1 MVLEGASEPIKTP
14 SHWMIYSDQIN
25 HGLSSSDLITDKETM
40 ATILRSKFM
49 FMARYWQGARLAL
62 HVDRLSTHVLSAI
75 LCLAKV
81 IDQDG
86 CDVMRLTLPAQIF
99 KQKNSRPN

>member
-1 MVLEGASEPIKTP
+1 MLV
-14 SHWMIYSDQIN
+14 
-25 HGLSSSDLITDKETM
+25 
-40 ATILRSKFM
+40 
-49 FMARYWQGARLAL
+49 ARYWQGARLAL

-86 CDVMRLTLPAQIF
+86 CDVMRLTLPSRIFTFQGLINNQEGEEDWPLQILDN
-99 KQKNSRPN
+99 QGTPHEVMSS

>member
-1 MVLEGASEPIKTP
+1 MLV
-14 SHWMIYSDQIN
+14 
-25 HGLSSSDLITDKETM
+25 
-40 ATILRSKFM
+40 
-49 FMARYWQGARLAL
+49 ARYWQGARLAL

-86 CDVMRLTLPAQIF
+86 CEVMRLTLPSRIFISVPNKRIQGLIINQEGEQDWPLQILDN
-99 KQKNSRPN
+99 QGTPHEVMSS

>member
-1 MVLEGASEPIKTP
+1 MLV
-14 SHWMIYSDQIN
+14 
-25 HGLSSSDLITDKETM
+25 
-40 ATILRSKFM
+40 
-49 FMARYWQGARLAL
+49 ARYWQGARLAL

-86 CDVMRLTLPAQIF
+86 CDVVMFTLPSRIFTRVPNKRFQVLINNQEGEEDWPLQILDN
-99 KQKNSRPN
+99 QGTPHEVMSS